1 MLVVAFQ
8 WDQHAGHYASL
19 IVAPVRAPHSKQG
32 WGHECCIARGEM
44 CESAFGLAARRA
56 TYPCKVD
63 MVSLAMLG
71 GDDARATTK
80 GLIVAGVCNRGIS
93 DPVTASRC

>member
-1 MLVVAFQ
+1 
-8 WDQHAGHYASL
+8 
-19 IVAPVRAPHSKQG
+19 
-32 WGHECCIARGEM
+32 
-44 CESAFGLAARRA
+44 
-56 TYPCKVD
+56 

-71 GDDARATTK
+71 GVDARATTK